1 MSTRRRDTGHS
12 GWPAAGTRVP
22 AGARYVPGTILSMS
36 HPQPSPRPRDLLP
49 PGPDGQV
56 LPQQQTA
63 PQAADTPDHTAV
75 SGSCSL
81 VPAPWPGA
89 LRGLGSSKE
98 SATGRSRVTAQE
110 PLKVRSE
117 SNTDRFRC
125 GRRGVL
131 WKVTSQG
138 DLTVNPWLGRST
150 PGTKLPR
157 GRLAL
162 PSARALHC
170 FWASQFTRPWGA

>member
-1 MSTRRRDTGHS
+1 M
-12 GWPAAGTRVP
+12 
-22 AGARYVPGTILSMS
+22 
-36 HPQPSPRPRDLLP
+36 
-49 PGPDGQV
+49 

-63 PQAADTPDHTAV
+63 PQAAETPDHTAV

-150 PGTKLPR
+150 PGTKL
-157 GRLAL
+157 LA
-162 PSARALHC
+162 
-170 FWASQFTRPWGA
+170 FSQGPPLFLGIPVHTSLGCLKSQA